1 MEKII
6 CLIKITMIEVI
17 EMKKKKGFT
26 LIEVIASIAMLVII
40 FSVISSLML
49 LTIKVNIR
57 NEKDLDSNSVSKA
70 FVELINSKKDADF
83 KVNTPDNVYILVFDN
98 IAELQNIF
106 NNEFILGNSSII
118 KQENFDIATLDN
130 SKKYAVKVK
139 VIIKDLELGVL
150 QFNITSWNLSKVN
163 TSEISRTIYLAG

>member
-40 FSVISSLML
+40 FSVIASLML
-49 LTIKVNIR
+49 LTIKANIR

-83 KVNTPDNVYILVFDN
+83 KVNTSDNVYILVFDN

-118 KQENFDIATLDN
+118 KQENFDIATLNN
-130 SKKYAVKVK
+130 SKKYAIKVK
-139 VIIKDLELGVL
+139 VIIKDIDLGVL
-150 QFNITSWNLSKVN
+150 QFNITSWNLSKFS

>member
-1 MEKII
+1 
-6 CLIKITMIEVI
+6 
-17 EMKKKKGFT
+17 MKKKKGFT

-40 FSVISSLML
+40 FSVIASLML

-83 KVNTPDNVYILVFDN
+83 KVNTSDNVYILVFDN

-118 KQENFDIATLDN
+118 KQENFDISTLDN
-130 SKKYAVKVK
+130 SKKYAIKVK
-139 VIIKDLELGVL
+139 VIIKDLDLGVL
-150 QFNITSWNLSKVN
+150 QFNIKSWNLSKVS
-163 TSEISRTIYLAG
+163 TSEISRTIYLAGWYYEYKEK

>member
-40 FSVISSLML
+40 FSVIASLML

-70 FVELINSKKDADF
+70 FVELINSQKDADF
-83 KVNTPDNVYILVFDN
+83 KLNTSDNVYILVFDN

-130 SKKYAVKVK
+130 SKKYAIKVK

-150 QFNITSWNLSKVN
+150 QFNITSWNLSKIS

>member
-83 KVNTPDNVYILVFDN
+83 KVNTLDNVYILVFDN

-130 SKKYAVKVK
+130 SKKYAIKVK

-150 QFNITSWNLSKVN
+150 QFNITSWNLSKIS

>member
-1 MEKII
+1 
-6 CLIKITMIEVI
+6 
-17 EMKKKKGFT
+17 MKKKKGFT

-40 FSVISSLML
+40 FSVIASLML

-70 FVELINSKKDADF
+70 FVELINSQKDADF
-83 KVNTPDNVYILVFDN
+83 KLNTSDNVYILVFDN

-130 SKKYAVKVK
+130 SKKYAIKVK

-150 QFNITSWNLSKVN
+150 QFNITSWNLSKIS

>member
-1 MEKII
+1 
-6 CLIKITMIEVI
+6 
-17 EMKKKKGFT
+17 MKKKKGFT